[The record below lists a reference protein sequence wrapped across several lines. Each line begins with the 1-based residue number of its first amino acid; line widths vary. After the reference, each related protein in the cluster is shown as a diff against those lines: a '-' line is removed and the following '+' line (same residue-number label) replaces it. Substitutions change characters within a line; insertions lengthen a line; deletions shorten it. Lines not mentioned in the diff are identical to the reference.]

1 MSVVIVTLFI
11 IHVDIIRFLFFI
23 SNETM
28 RCGSLMI
35 LKMAAKLMKNQGLLG
50 FGRVYQYAIRKFL
63 KGFCY
68 NTAVNL
74 NRHAL

>member
-35 LKMAAKLMKNQGLLG
+35 LKMAAKLMKNQGFIGVRAGISICNPEISEGFLL
-50 FGRVYQYAIRKFL
+50 QH
-63 KGFCY
+63 CCQS
-68 NTAVNL
+68 
-74 NRHAL
+74 